1 MWSRLNRGHMRAKLY
16 AILQT
21 ASIKQNVSYLTESG
35 HALSSP
41 YVSNQQHRET

>member
-1 MWSRLNRGHMRAKLY
+1 MCSRLNRGHMRAKLY
-16 AILQT
+16 AILL
-21 ASIKQNVSYLTESG
+21 ASIKQNVFYLTESG